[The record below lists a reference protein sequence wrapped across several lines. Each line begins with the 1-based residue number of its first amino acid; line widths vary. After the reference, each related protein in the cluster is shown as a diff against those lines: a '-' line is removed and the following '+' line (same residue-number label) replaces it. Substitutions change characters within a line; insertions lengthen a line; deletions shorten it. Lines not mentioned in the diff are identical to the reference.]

1 MVGAEHI
8 VIEPKLV
15 RECTTAGVEA
25 LAPMVV
31 ASPPVARPLLE
42 RRAVGPGWN
51 ARVYAVV
58 RQCPAGF
65 VTTYGQVATLLGSPR
80 VARHVGFALAGLG
93 RTPPGEEPV
102 PWHRVINSQGRIS
115 HRGDVQRA
123 TKQERL
129 LKREGVVFDL
139 RGKVDLRRF
148 LYTYPDFRWPEDPV
162 DPDAFDEPEPD
173 PPPRRTRK
181 R

>member
-1 MVGAEHI
+1 VP
-8 VIEPKLV
+8 V
-15 RECTTAGVEA
+15 
-25 LAPMVV
+25 
-31 ASPPVARPLLE
+31 PPVFE

-80 VARHVGFALAGLG
+80 VARHVGFALAALAVVE
-93 RTPPGEEPV
+93 TDEPV

-115 HRGDVQRA
+115 HRGDVRRA
-123 TKQERL
+123 TQQERL
-129 LKREGVVFDL
+129 LKREGIAFDL
-139 RGKVDLRRF
+139 RGRVDLWRF
-148 LYTYPDFRWPEDPV
+148 LYPYPDFRWPEDPV
-162 DPDAFDEPEPD
+162 HPDRYAEPAAPQRKAAARKA
-173 PPPRRTRK
+173 PRK

>member
-1 MVGAEHI
+1 M
-8 VIEPKLV
+8 IEP
-15 RECTTAGVEA
+15 
-25 LAPMVV
+25 
-31 ASPPVARPLLE
+31 
-42 RRAVGPGWN
+42 RAVGPGWN

-80 VARHVGFALAGLG
+80 VARHVGFALAALAVVE
-93 RTPPGEEPV
+93 PDDPV

-115 HRGDVQRA
+115 HRGDVRRA
-123 TKQERL
+123 TQQERL
-129 LKREGVVFDL
+129 LKREGVAFGPSG
-139 RGKVDLRRF
+139 RVDLRRF

-162 DPDAFDEPEPD
+162 HPDRYAEPAPA
-173 PPPRRTRK
+173 RRSPARKTPRK

>member
-1 MVGAEHI
+1 
-8 VIEPKLV
+8 
-15 RECTTAGVEA
+15 
-25 LAPMVV
+25 
-31 ASPPVARPLLE
+31 
-42 RRAVGPGWN
+42 VGPGWN

-80 VARHVGFALAGLG
+80 VARHVGYALAALAFN
-93 RTPPGEEPV
+93 EEAV

-115 HRGDVQRA
+115 HRGDVKRA

-129 LKREGVVFDL
+129 LEREGVVFDL
-139 RGKVDLRRF
+139 RGRVDLRRF
-148 LYTYPDFRWPEDPV
+148 LYPYPDFRWPEDPV
-162 DPDAFDEPEPD
+162 EPDGFVMEPEPT
-173 PPPRRTRK
+173 PRRSSRK

>member
-1 MVGAEHI
+1 M
-8 VIEPKLV
+8 
-15 RECTTAGVEA
+15 
-25 LAPMVV
+25 
-31 ASPPVARPLLE
+31 S
-42 RRAVGPGWN
+42 PGWN

-80 VARHVGFALAGLG
+80 VARHVGFALAALG
-93 RTPPGEEPV
+93 RTDEPV

-115 HRGDVQRA
+115 HRGDVRRA
-123 TKQERL
+123 TQQERL
-129 LKREGVVFDL
+129 LKREGVVFDA

-162 DPDAFDEPEPD
+162 DPDRFVEPAPA
-173 PPPRRTRK
+173 PAKRARARK

>member
-1 MVGAEHI
+1 
-8 VIEPKLV
+8 
-15 RECTTAGVEA
+15 
-25 LAPMVV
+25 
-31 ASPPVARPLLE
+31 
-42 RRAVGPGWN
+42 VGPGWN

-80 VARHVGFALAGLG
+80 VARHVGYALAALAFN
-93 RTPPGEEPV
+93 EEEV

-115 HRGDVQRA
+115 HRGDVKRA

-139 RGKVDLRRF
+139 RGRVDLRRF
-148 LYTYPDFRWPEDPV
+148 LYPYPDFRWPEDPV
-162 DPDAFDEPEPD
+162 EPDGFVMEPEAT
-173 PPPRRTRK
+173 PRRSSRK